1 MARTNDPNSATSQFF
16 VNVKNNNALNA
27 KGAADGYTVFGKVTS
42 GMDVVNKIKVT
53 PTGPGD
59 VPQTP
64 IVINFATL
72 VK

>member
-1 MARTNDPNSATSQFF
+1 MARTSNPNSATAQFF
-16 VNVKNNNALNA
+16 VNVKNNDFLNA
-27 KGAADGYTVFGKVTS
+27 KGSSDGYAVFGKVIS

-64 IVINFATL
+64 IVINSSTL